1 MAPSTAA
8 INVPGNNPV
17 PETGIPLIKEV
28 LAAGNTTFGEPTVN
42 DGIDK
47 VTAEVAGDVVKPET
61 GNDKLSFT
69 FAFEASKPGN
79 TIEVIVVPG

>member
-1 MAPSTAA
+1 MAPWTST

-28 LAAGNTTFGEPTVN
+28 LATGNTTFGEPTVKG
-42 DGIDK
+42 GIDK

-61 GNDKLSFT
+61 GRDKLSLT
-69 FAFEASKPGN
+69 FVFEASKPAN

>member
-17 PETGIPLIKEV
+17 PETGIPFNKEA
-28 LAAGNTTFGEPTVN
+28 LAAGKTTVEEPTVN
-42 DGIDK
+42 EGIDK
-47 VTAEVAGDVVKPET
+47 VNAEVAGDVVKPET

-69 FAFEASKPGN
+69 F
-79 TIEVIVVPG
+79 T